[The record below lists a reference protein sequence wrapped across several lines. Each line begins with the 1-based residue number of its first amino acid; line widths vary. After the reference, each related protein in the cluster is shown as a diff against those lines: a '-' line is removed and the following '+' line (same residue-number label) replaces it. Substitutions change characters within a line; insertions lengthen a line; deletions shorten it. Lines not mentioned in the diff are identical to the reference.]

1 VPPGFFKLFPS
12 ATGNKKGGRSCQELA
27 GLIRGLPERSWP
39 ERRLPPAVMLVEHH
53 MDLVMRV
60 CQEVAV
66 LDFGRLIATG
76 TPAQVRENPAVTD
89 AYLGTAA

>member
-1 VPPGFFKLFPS
+1 
-12 ATGNKKGGRSCQELA
+12 
-27 GLIRGLPERSWP
+27 
-39 ERRLPPAVMLVEHH
+39 

-60 CQEVAV
+60 CEEVAV